1 MTKAV
6 VSGAPA
12 LPATAT
18 SRALVRL
25 QAATRRL
32 AHAPSSVR
40 SGRLVRVSGL
50 ILDVE
55 GLPLAIDQR
64 ALIRTGDGRTIEA
77 CCVSFQ
83 HGITQ
88 LMALDAETN
97 VGPGALVYPAGT
109 PADAGDRF
117 ELMDRRRAMPIGLS
131 LLGRIVDGFGRP
143 LDDLPITLSA
153 VPGQGSGRLNP
164 LTRKQIDQP
173 MDVGVRAIN
182 GLLTVGR
189 GQRMGIFAGTG
200 VGKSLLLGMLARNSE
215 ADVVVV
221 GLIGERGREV
231 REFVEDI
238 LGAQALK
245 HSVLVVATADSSP
258 LARVRGAWFA
268 TDVATWFRDQG
279 HHVLLIMDSL
289 SRFAMAQREIAL
301 GLGEPPV
308 ARGYP
313 PSVFQRLPELVE
325 RVGNSEVSGG
335 SVTAF
340 YTVLLD
346 DDDSSDPLADTAR
359 GVLDGHVYLSRSLA
373 EAGHYPAIDIERSIS
388 RVMPRVASAE
398 QVAQARQIKRLFG
411 RFMRGR
417 DMVAMGAYSPGAD
430 PELDTALRC
439 WPAIASFLQQSA
451 DEVVNH
457 GEALDRLAALGL
469 ETQRGN

>member
-1 MTKAV
+1 
-6 VSGAPA
+6 
-12 LPATAT
+12 
-18 SRALVRL
+18 
-25 QAATRRL
+25 
-32 AHAPSSVR
+32 
-40 SGRLVRVSGL
+40 
-50 ILDVE
+50 
-55 GLPLAIDQR
+55 
-64 ALIRTGDGRTIEA
+64 
-77 CCVSFQ
+77 
-83 HGITQ
+83 
-88 LMALDAETN
+88 
-97 VGPGALVYPAGT
+97 
-109 PADAGDRF
+109 
-117 ELMDRRRAMPIGLS
+117 
-131 LLGRIVDGFGRP
+131 
-143 LDDLPITLSA
+143 
-153 VPGQGSGRLNP
+153 
-164 LTRKQIDQP
+164 
-173 MDVGVRAIN
+173 
-182 GLLTVGR
+182 
-189 GQRMGIFAGTG
+189 MGIFAGTG

-359 GVLDGHVYLSRSLA
+359 GVLDGHFYLSRSLA